1 MPELPGRDL
10 SRRERQIMDVV
21 YRLGR
26 ATAADITRE
35 MPNPPSHTA
44 VRTTLRILEGKGQ
57 LRHERDGARYVYHP
71 VRPRAR
77 ASRSM
82 LRHVVR
88 TFFEGSTARAMATLL
103 DLAPGDLSSAE
114 LDRVA
119 AMIDEARQR
128 GPDRE
133 KR

>member
-1 MPELPGRDL
+1 MSQLPGRDL

-35 MPNPPSHTA
+35 MPDPPSHTA

-57 LRHERDGARYVYHP
+57 LRHEREGARYIYHP

-88 TFFEGSTARAMATLL
+88 TFFEGSAARTMATLL
-103 DLAPGDLSSAE
+103 DLLPGDLSAAE
-114 LDRVA
+114 LDRLAEV
-119 AMIDEARQR
+119 IDEARR
-128 GPDRE
+128 RSTP
-133 KR
+133 